1 MAVAIFPLARTVPV
15 GRVWRLPD
23 WAVWPA
29 VAAALLGMVVAV
41 GLLTTGPLNEAVRF
55 AGRALWSVPH
65 TFWEMYGNGTNGT
78 GAPTGALGTATAT
91 ATAAAPATAAHAAT
105 ATHAAATHAA
115 GTGAAGTG
123 AAASGH
129 AGAGAATSPAGGA
142 TGTAP
147 ATAAAPTRAG

>member
-91 ATAAAPATAAHAAT
+91 AAAPATAAHAAT